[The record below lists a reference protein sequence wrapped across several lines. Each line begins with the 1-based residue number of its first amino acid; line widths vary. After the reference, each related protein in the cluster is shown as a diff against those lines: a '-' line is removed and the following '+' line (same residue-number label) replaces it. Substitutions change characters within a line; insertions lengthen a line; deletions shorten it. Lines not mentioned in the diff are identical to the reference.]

1 MAKTRRHDPECAGP
15 SAGQGEIISSS
26 LSIFFDEKET
36 SMADIIRIKDR
47 RDAAR
52 HAHTPSTGSGKGSK
66 AEILFF
72 TGIRHERLDTQ
83 AIWPRVELPT
93 VPALPAPQGS
103 DRCPF

>member
-1 MAKTRRHDPECAGP
+1 MCRSLQK
-15 SAGQGEIISSS
+15 GQGEILSSS

-52 HAHTPSTGSGKGSK
+52 RAHAPLNGATGGAK

-93 VPALPAPQGS
+93 VPALPAPKGT
-103 DRCPF
+103 DRRPF